1 MNGFYVAFLFGCF
14 QTVLLS
20 LLIKWISEK
29 KRKFAI
35 FLILFNFLCYGVA
48 VATLMLNYFELFIYC
63 FCGYFAGLPLS
74 LVVWFVY
81 KTYLK
86 KYVNP
91 YVKMVLKMIQK
102 KISEIRKKYRF

>member
-14 QTVLLS
+14 QTVLLG

-29 KRKFAI
+29 KRKFAVL
-35 FLILFNFLCYGVA
+35 LILFNFLYYGVA

-86 KYVNP
+86 KYADP
-91 YVKMVLKMIQK
+91 YVKKILNKIKEHCSK
-102 KISEIRKKYRF
+102 KTG